1 MSLKQGNVKVKTL
14 KVENSPQRSPP
25 PLSPW
30 SPPQGCWAGSPCVH
44 LQGLSCTQGWV
55 DLSCVQGWVDLS
67 CMQGWAGLSCVHVEN
82 WQASLVWK
90 AGRIPLC
97 AWLAGFLCVPGWQ
110 VGSLALAQGLPALAN
125 QYLTHP

>member
-1 MSLKQGNVKVKTL
+1 MNLKQRNVKFTTL
-14 KVENSPQRSPP
+14 KVENSPQLSPP

-44 LQGLSCTQGWV
+44 LQGLSCMQGWV
-55 DLSCVQGWVDLS
+55 DLSCV
-67 CMQGWAGLSCVHVEN
+67 HVES